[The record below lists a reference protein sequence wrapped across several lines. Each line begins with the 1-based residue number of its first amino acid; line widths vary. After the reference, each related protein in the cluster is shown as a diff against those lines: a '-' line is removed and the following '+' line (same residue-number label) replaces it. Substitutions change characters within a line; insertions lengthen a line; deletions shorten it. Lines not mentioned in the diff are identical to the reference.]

1 MAAELSF
8 LRISGILAESYER
21 DQPGLGGRTLRKYV
35 RLEFVSWTTEAEGL
49 LRVEE
54 VSIFHF
60 LPFSLLPICCKPEL
74 GAREAIMSKTDLVP
88 LGAHTL
94 VGF

>member
-1 MAAELSF
+1 MAAELSL
-8 LRISGILAESYER
+8 LRISGILAESCER
-21 DQPGLGGRTLRKYV
+21 DLPGLGGRTLRKYV

-60 LPFSLLPICCKPEL
+60 LPFSVLPEYLL
-74 GAREAIMSKTDLVP
+74 
-88 LGAHTL
+88 
-94 VGF
+94 

>member
-1 MAAELSF
+1 MAAELSL
-8 LRISGILAESYER
+8 LRISGILAESCER
-21 DQPGLGGRTLRKYV
+21 DLLGLGGRTLRKYV

-60 LPFSLLPICCKPEL
+60 LPFSVLPEYLL
-74 GAREAIMSKTDLVP
+74 
-88 LGAHTL
+88 
-94 VGF
+94 